1 MTRLRSYDRTVIS
14 RLGRGAIAVV
24 FVVIGSLMAVGGVAY
39 AATSARPVVV
49 AIGDS
54 IMEGHGLSAG
64 QAWIATIAKQDDWR
78 FTNLASDGS
87 GFLKVGNKGDTFA
100 DQARAAIALHPSVIV
115 LAGSSNDLGE
125 PDAALATA
133 TGKTIA
139 SIRAALPHV
148 RIIAVSAI
156 WGATAVPA
164 QLNDIDN
171 QVQAAI
177 AAVGGEYLNIGQPL
191 SGHPELMQSDAVH
204 PTAAGQRV
212 LARSVS
218 AAFLAAHGG
227 L

>member
-1 MTRLRSYDRTVIS
+1 
-14 RLGRGAIAVV
+14 VV

-64 QAWIATIAKQDDWR
+64 QAWIATIAKKDDWK

-87 GFLKVGNKGDTFA
+87 GFVKVGNAGDTFA
-100 DQARAAIALHPSVIV
+100 DQVRAAVALKPSVIF

-125 PDAALATA
+125 SDAALATA

-139 SIRAALPHV
+139 AIRAALPHAQ
-148 RIIAVSAI
+148 IIAISAV
-156 WGATAVPA
+156 WGATTAPA
-164 QLNDIDN
+164 QLTDIDN

-191 SGHPELMQSDAVH
+191 SGHPELMQSDDVH
-204 PTAAGQRV
+204 PTAAGQLV
-212 LARSVS
+212 LAKSVS
-218 AAFLAAHGG
+218 AAFAAAHGG
-227 L
+227 V

>member
-1 MTRLRSYDRTVIS
+1 M
-14 RLGRGAIAVV
+14 AF
-24 FVVIGSLMAVGGVAY
+24 FVVAGLTAVGGVAS
-39 AATSARPVVV
+39 AAPTTRPVVV

-64 QAWIATIAKQDDWR
+64 QAWIATIANRDDWH

-125 PDAALATA
+125 PDGALAKA
-133 TGKTIA
+133 TGTTIA
-139 SIRAALPHV
+139 SIRAALPNV
-148 RIIAVSAI
+148 RIVAVSAI
-156 WGATAVPA
+156 WGATSVPS

-212 LARSVS
+212 LAASVS
-218 AAFLAAHGG
+218 AAFAAQRGG
-227 L
+227 A

>member
-1 MTRLRSYDRTVIS
+1 
-14 RLGRGAIAVV
+14 VV

-64 QAWIATIAKQDDWR
+64 QAWIATIAKKDDWK

-87 GFLKVGNKGDTFA
+87 GFVRVGNKGDTFA
-100 DQARAAIALHPSVIV
+100 DQVRAAVALKPSVIF

-125 PDAALATA
+125 SDAALATA

-139 SIRAALPHV
+139 AIRAALPHAQ
-148 RIIAVSAI
+148 IIAISAV
-156 WGATAVPA
+156 WGATAAPA
-164 QLNDIDN
+164 QLTDIDN

-191 SGHPELMQSDAVH
+191 SGHPELMQSDDVH
-204 PTAAGQRV
+204 PTAAGQLV
-212 LARSVS
+212 LAKSVS
-218 AAFLAAHGG
+218 AAFAAAHGG
-227 L
+227 V